1 VSSPAVAPPE
11 SRAIA
16 CRLCRGAPER
26 AAHFAVRRAVFV
38 DEQAMFAGDDRDER
52 DQRVTTLHAVGLAG
66 GRVAGAVRLP
76 ALGLPGAHVAGAVRL
91 PALGL
96 PGAHVAG
103 AVRLY
108 PLGGGEWKG
117 DRLAVLPAARHGMLG
132 ARLVRF
138 AVATAGARGGARM
151 VAMIQLPNVAF
162 FESLGWQRDGT
173 TVAFHGRPHQPM
185 AIALSRNA

>member
-1 VSSPAVAPPE
+1 VSTPTVAPP
-11 SRAIA
+11 RPDVVV
-16 CRLCRGAPER
+16 RLCRSQRQR

-52 DQRVTTLHAVGLAG
+52 DVRITTLHAIGMAR
-66 GRVAGAVRLP
+66 GR
-76 ALGLPGAHVAGAVRL
+76 
-91 PALGL
+91 
-96 PGAHVAG
+96 VAG

-108 PLGGGEWKG
+108 PLRGRDWKG
-117 DRLAVLPAARHGMLG
+117 DRLAVLPEARHGMLG

-138 AVATAGARGGARM
+138 AVRTAGTRGGERM

-162 FESLGWQRDGT
+162 FESLGWQRDGA

-185 AIALSRNA
+185 AIPLSPHS

>member
-1 VSSPAVAPPE
+1 MSSPTAAPP
-11 SRAIA
+11 RPDVVV
-16 CRLCRGAPER
+16 RLCRSERQR

-52 DQRVTTLHAVGLAG
+52 DVRITTLHAIGMAR
-66 GRVAGAVRLP
+66 GR
-76 ALGLPGAHVAGAVRL
+76 
-91 PALGL
+91 
-96 PGAHVAG
+96 VAG

-108 PLGGGEWKG
+108 PLRGRDWKG
-117 DRLAVLPAARHGMLG
+117 DRLAVLPEARHGMLG

-138 AVATAGARGGARM
+138 AVRTAGTRGGERM

-162 FESLGWQRDGT
+162 FESLGWQRDGA

-185 AIALSRNA
+185 AIPLSPHS